1 MKWAWVTVFIAGAL
15 AAICQP
21 AAAERVLRLTLQLP
35 ITNVLGQNVSAF
47 KEIVERESGGEIK
60 VEIYPSAEL
69 YKDKEVPGAVGSGA
83 IEMGVAPVTRFSH
96 LKPAVNLFN
105 LPFLFAS
112 NEDIAA
118 ATAPGHPIR
127 VALDREIL
135 ATGALPLWWQPF
147 GLAVMLGKDEAPL
160 SPDDL
165 KGRRTRVFG
174 DTMGDFVAAIGGVP
188 VPVSGSQ
195 QYAAYERGEVDF
207 GMTGVTAVKSRKL
220 YEVMG
225 HVAKTNHAALEFV
238 VVINEALWREL
249 PEAERAIITQA
260 AARVEREL
268 RGSYRRIHQETLDWI
283 AGNTAMQVSDLDAA
297 QLAAW
302 RAAAKPVYDTY
313 LERTGLVGEEL
324 LSEAEKFR

>member
-1 MKWAWVTVFIAGAL
+1 MKRPWVAILIAGAL
-15 AAICQP
+15 AVICQP

-47 KEIVERESGGEIK
+47 KEIVERESAGEIK

-69 YKDKEVPGAVGSGA
+69 YKDKEVPDAVSSGA

-96 LKPAVNLFN
+96 LSPAVNLFN
-105 LPFLFAS
+105 LPFLLTS

-127 VALDREIL
+127 AALDRQIL
-135 ATGALPLWWQPF
+135 ATGARPLWWQPF
-147 GLAVMLGKDEAPL
+147 GLAVMLGKERAPL
-160 SPDDL
+160 YPDDL
-165 KGRRTRVFG
+165 KGRKTRVFG
-174 DTMGDFVAAIGGVP
+174 DTMRDFVAAIGGVP

-195 QYAAYERGEVDF
+195 QYAAYERGDVDF

-225 HVAKTNHAALEFV
+225 HLVKTNHAALEFV
-238 VVINEALWREL
+238 VVINEALWGDL
-249 PEAERAIITQA
+249 SEAHRAIVEQA
-260 AARVEREL
+260 AAEVEREL

-283 AGNTAMQVSDLDAA
+283 AGNTTMQVSDLDAA
-297 QLAAW
+297 QLSAW
-302 RAAAKPVYDTY
+302 RAAAKPVYDAY
-313 LERTGLVGEEL
+313 IQRTGQVGEEL
-324 LSEAEKFR
+324 LSEARKFQ

>member
-1 MKWAWVTVFIAGAL
+1 MKGAWVAVVLVTAVTL
-15 AAICQP
+15 ICRP

-47 KEIVERESGGEIK
+47 KEIVERESDGEIK

-69 YKDKEVPGAVGSGA
+69 YKDKEVPDAVGSGA

-96 LKPAVNLFN
+96 LSPAVNLFN

-112 NEDIAA
+112 NEDVAA

-127 VALDREIL
+127 AALDREIV

-174 DTMGDFVAAIGGVP
+174 DTMGDFVAAIGGDP

-220 YEVMG
+220 YQVMG
-225 HVAKTNHAALEFV
+225 HVVKTNHAALEFV
-238 VVINEALWREL
+238 VVINETLWGEL
-249 PEAERAIITQA
+249 AEADRAIITQA
-260 AARVEREL
+260 AVQVEREL
-268 RGSYRRIHQETLDWI
+268 RGSYRRIHEETLAWI
-283 AGNTAMQVSDLDAA
+283 AGNTTMQVSDLDAA
-297 QLAAW
+297 QLSAW
-302 RAAAKPVYDTY
+302 RASAKPVYDAY
-313 LERTGLVGEEL
+313 IERSGQVGKHL
-324 LSEAEKFR
+324 LAEAEKFR

>member
-1 MKWAWVTVFIAGAL
+1 MKRLWLALLLAGVL
-15 AAICQP
+15 AAICRP

-96 LKPAVNLFN
+96 LSPAVNLFN
-105 LPFLFAS
+105 LPFLLTS
-112 NEDIAA
+112 NEDMAA

-135 ATGALPLWWQPF
+135 AAGARPLWWQPF
-147 GLAVMLGKDEAPL
+147 GLAVMLGREQAPL

-165 KGRRTRVFG
+165 EGRKTRVFG
-174 DTMGDFVAAIGGVP
+174 ETMGDFVAAIGGIP

-207 GMTGVTAVKSRKL
+207 GMTGVTAVKSREL

-225 HVAKTNHAALEFV
+225 HLVKTNHAALEFV
-238 VVINEALWREL
+238 VVINEALWGELRE
-249 PEAERAIITQA
+249 ADRAIITRA
-260 AARVEREL
+260 AAQVEREL
-268 RGSYRRIHQETLDWI
+268 RGSYRRIHEETLAWI
-283 AGNTAMQVSDLDAA
+283 AENTSMQVSDLDAA
-297 QLAAW
+297 ELSAW
-302 RAAAKPVYDTY
+302 RAAAKPVY
-313 LERTGLVGEEL
+313 EAFIARTGEVGEHL
-324 LSEAEKFR
+324 LAEAEKFQ